1 MNYNILIGGAAGQ
14 GVDTTASILEKLLK
28 KSGYSVFYCKRFDV

>member
-28 KSGYSVFYCKRFDV
+28 KSGYSFYCKRFDV